1 MQTNLVHSGIPHT
14 VTLSNP
20 RPNPSNNIDRDVVR
34 QIVEDLSLRDL
45 HHLVT
50 TFETDL
56 QRLTRGLAAAG
67 ASGDLQGWLHAAH
80 AIAGASSALGAVA
93 LEGEARAAMAVTSLD
108 TTQAVTTAGRICALA
123 DASIAG
129 LHGLLTELGD

>member
-1 MQTNLVHSGIPHT
+1 MQMNLVNSGTPHI
-14 VTLSNP
+14 VTPINP
-20 RPNPSNNIDRDVVR
+20 RPNPSDNIDRDVVR

-50 TFETDL
+50 TFEDDL

-67 ASGDLQGWLHAAH
+67 AAGDLQAWLHAAH

-93 LEGEARAAMAVTSLD
+93 LEREARSAMAATSLD
-108 TTQAVTTAGRICALA
+108 TTQAVTTAGRICTLA
-123 DASIAG
+123 DASIAD
-129 LHGLLTELGD
+129 LHGFLAELGD